1 MLRIPFIYLLYA
13 SAFSVVL
20 TLAVMSTQA
29 GSWIAHI
36 TLIFLPRCL
45 SLLSQGIYNLQAV
58 FPALLMH
65 FLWGLAAV
73 YLYRKLTKR
82 GRRPSAT
89 EK

>member
-13 SAFSVVL
+13 SAFSAVL

-29 GSWIAHI
+29 GSWMARI
-36 TLIFLPRCL
+36 TLIFLPRGL
-45 SLLSQGIYNLQAV
+45 SLMDQGIYNLQAV
-58 FPALLMH
+58 LSALFIH

-82 GRRPSAT
+82 GRRPSET